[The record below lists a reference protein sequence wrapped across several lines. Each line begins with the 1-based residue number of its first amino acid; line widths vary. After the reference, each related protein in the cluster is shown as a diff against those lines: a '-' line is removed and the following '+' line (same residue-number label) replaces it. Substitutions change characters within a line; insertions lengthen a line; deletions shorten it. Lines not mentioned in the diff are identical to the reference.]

1 MLTACVPAQMEAIR
15 SVIDI
20 LGCSTSTARV
30 LLIFFRWDTEALFGS
45 LAERGE
51 DWVYKAA
58 NVTSQSNETP
68 VECGARRL
76 S

>member
-1 MLTACVPAQMEAIR
+1 MAAIR

-58 NVTSQSNETP
+58 NVTSRSNETP
-68 VECGARRL
+68 VESGA
-76 S
+76 SII